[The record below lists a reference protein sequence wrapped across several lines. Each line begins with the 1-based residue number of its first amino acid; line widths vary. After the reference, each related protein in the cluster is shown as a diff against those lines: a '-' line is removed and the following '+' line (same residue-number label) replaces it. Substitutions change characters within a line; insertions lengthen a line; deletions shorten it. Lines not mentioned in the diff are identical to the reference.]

1 MDTRDVLLVD
11 AFAAEPMAGNPAG
24 VVLDAGELTDDQ
36 MAAVAG
42 ELGASA
48 TAFVC
53 ESDRADRRL
62 RFFAPT
68 GELDRSDHVTVAAF
82 AALFERGGLEA
93 GEYEMET
100 IGRTRD
106 VEVKGDGTVWLE
118 QGEAR
123 FEAVSL
129 GHDEVADALGIDVA
143 TLQDVG
149 ADMPM
154 VVADTSEP
162 WLLVPVNYFE
172 HVSRIDADLPAIQEL
187 CERVDAV
194 GLYAFTF
201 DTIGG
206 EATLHGR
213 GFAPS
218 RGVGEDPVTGTAAG
232 ACAAY
237 VRREGALDNT
247 IDQVVVEQGH
257 FLDRPGTVRV
267 DTDGLEAWV
276 GGRAVTTMDGSMTVP
291 EAAADDDII
300 EI

>member
-1 MDTRDVLLVD
+1 METRDVLLVD

-24 VVLDAGELTDDQ
+24 VVLDADGLSDDQ
-36 MAAVAG
+36 LAAIAG

-48 TAFVC
+48 TAFVS
-53 ESDRADRRL
+53 ESDRAERRL

-68 GELDRSDHVTVAAF
+68 GELDRSDHATVAAF
-82 AALFERGGLEA
+82 GALFERGGLEA

-100 IGRTRD
+100 IGSTRD

-123 FEAVSL
+123 FEEVTQN
-129 GHDEVADALGIDVA
+129 HETVADALGIDVA
-143 TLQDVG
+143 TLRDVG

-154 VVADTSEP
+154 AVADTGEP

-172 HVSRIDADLPAIQEL
+172 HVSRIDPDLPAIQEL
-187 CERVDAV
+187 CEQVDAV

-237 VRREGALDNT
+237 VRREGALDDT
-247 IDQVVVEQGH
+247 VEQVVVEQGH

-276 GGRAVTTMDGSMTVP
+276 GGRAVTTVDGSMTVP
-291 EAAADDDII
+291 EATEDDDII

>member
-11 AFAAEPMAGNPAG
+11 AFAAEPMAGAPAG
-24 VVLDAGELTDDQ
+24 VVLDADGLSDDQ
-36 MAAVAG
+36 MAAIAG

-68 GELDRSDHVTVAAF
+68 GELDRSDHATVAAH
-82 AALFERGGLEA
+82 AALFERGGLDA
-93 GEYEMET
+93 GEYAMET

-106 VEVKGDGTVWLE
+106 VEVQADGMVWLE
-118 QGEAR
+118 QGEAHI
-123 FEAVSL
+123 EDVDLSY
-129 GHDEVADALGIDVA
+129 ETVADALGIDVA
-143 TLQDVG
+143 TLRDVG

-154 VVADTSEP
+154 AVADTGEP

-172 HVSRIDADLPAIQEL
+172 HISRIDADLSAIDAL
-187 CERVDAV
+187 CDRVDAV

-218 RGVGEDPVTGTAAG
+218 RGGEDPVTGTAAG

-237 VRREGALDNT
+237 VRREGALDDT

-257 FLDRPGTVRV
+257 FLDRPGTVSV

-276 GGRAVTTMDGSMTVP
+276 GGRAVTSMDGSMTVP
-291 EAAADDDII
+291 EADADDDII

>member
-1 MDTRDVLLVD
+1 METRDVLLVD

-24 VVLDAGELTDDQ
+24 VVLDADGLSDDQ
-36 MAAVAG
+36 MAAIAG

-68 GELDRSDHVTVAAF
+68 GEVDRSDHATVAAF
-82 AALFERGGLEA
+82 AALFERGGLDA

-106 VEVKGDGTVWLE
+106 VEITEDGTVWLE

-123 FEAVSL
+123 FEEVTQNHEA
-129 GHDEVADALGIDVA
+129 VADALGIDVA

-154 VVADTSEP
+154 AVADTGEP

-172 HVSRIDADLPAIQEL
+172 HVSRIDPDLPAIQDL

-213 GFAPS
+213 AFAPA

-232 ACAAY
+232 ACSAY

-276 GGRAVTTMDGSMTVP
+276 GGRAVTTLDGSMTVP
-291 EAAADDDII
+291 EAAEDDDII

>member
-11 AFAAEPMAGNPAG
+11 AFTAEPMAGTPAG
-24 VVLDAGELTDDQ
+24 VVRDADGLSDDQ
-36 MAAVAG
+36 LAAIAG
-42 ELGASA
+42 ELGAST

-62 RFFAPT
+62 RFFSPT
-68 GELDRSDHVTVAAF
+68 AERDRSDHATVAAF

-106 VEVKGDGTVWLE
+106 VEVKPDGTVWLE

-123 FEAVSL
+123 IETVSPEY
-129 GHDEVADALGIDVA
+129 DEVADALGIDAA
-143 TLQDVG
+143 TLRDVG
-149 ADMPM
+149 ADLPM
-154 VVADTSEP
+154 AVTDTGEP
-162 WLLVPVNYFE
+162 WLVVPVNYFE
-172 HVSRIDADLPAIQEL
+172 HLSRVDPDLPAVQDL

-218 RGVGEDPVTGTAAG
+218 RGVTEDLVTGTAAG
-232 ACAAY
+232 ACGAY
-237 VRREGALDNT
+237 VRSEGALDNT
-247 IDQVVVEQGH
+247 VDQVVVEGGH

-291 EAAADDDII
+291 DADEDDDII

>member
-11 AFAAEPMAGNPAG
+11 AFAAEPMAGNPTG
-24 VVLDAGELTDDQ
+24 VVLDAEGLSDDQ
-36 MAAVAG
+36 LAAIAG

-62 RFFAPT
+62 RFFTPT
-68 GELDRSDHVTVAAF
+68 GERERSDHAAVAAF
-82 AALFERGGLEA
+82 AALSERGVVGA
-93 GEYEMET
+93 GEYEMGT
-100 IGRTRD
+100 VGRTRD
-106 VEVKGDGTVWLE
+106 VEVKDDGTVWVE

-123 FEAVSL
+123 IQTVSL
-129 GHDEVADALGIDVA
+129 DHDEVADALGIDVA
-143 TLQDVG
+143 TLRDVG

-154 VVADTSEP
+154 AVADTGEP
-162 WLLVPVNYFE
+162 WLLVPINYFE
-172 HVSRIDADLPAIQEL
+172 HLSRVEPDLPAVQEL

-218 RGVGEDPVTGTAAG
+218 RGVGEEPVTGLVAG
-232 ACAAY
+232 ACGAY
-237 VRREGALDNT
+237 VRREGALDDT
-247 IDQVVVEQGH
+247 IDQVVVEGGH

-267 DTDGLEAWV
+267 DTDGLAAWV

-291 EAAADDDII
+291 DADEDDDII

>member
-24 VVLDAGELTDDQ
+24 VVLDADGLTDDQ
-36 MAAVAG
+36 MAAIAN
-42 ELGASA
+42 ELGASS

-53 ESDRADRRL
+53 ESDRVDRRL

-68 GELDRSDHVTVAAF
+68 GERDRSDHATVAAF
-82 AALFERGGLEA
+82 AALFERGGLDA

-106 VEVKGDGTVWLE
+106 VEIKEDGTVWLE

-123 FEAVSL
+123 FEEISL
-129 GHDEVADALGIDVA
+129 DYDEMADALGIDVA

-154 VVADTSEP
+154 AVADTGEP

-172 HVSRIDADLPAIQEL
+172 HVSRIDPDLSAIDAL
-187 CERVDAV
+187 CDRVDAV

-206 EATLHGR
+206 QSTLHGR

-218 RGVGEDPVTGTAAG
+218 HGVGEDPVTGTAAG
-232 ACAAY
+232 ACGAY
-237 VRREGALDNT
+237 VRHEGALDDT

-267 DTDGLEAWV
+267 DTDGVAAWV
-276 GGRAVTTMDGSMTVP
+276 GGQAVTTLDGSMTVP
-291 EAAADDDII
+291 EAAEDDDII